1 MYCPGIYK
9 RENIT
14 EIPPKALLLSTQC
27 PLKLRLM
34 VQGKELGMTVTGT
47 RQVGK
52 GTIDKETSNRVR
64 VSFSKNESKMRMR
77 SGCGSQAMTL
87 KAALNVWGR
96 GRKSVH
102 SEGV

>member
-1 MYCPGIYK
+1 
-9 RENIT
+9 
-14 EIPPKALLLSTQC
+14 
-27 PLKLRLM
+27 M

-52 GTIDKETSNRVR
+52 GTIDKGAPNRVR
-64 VSFSKNESKMRMR
+64 VSFSKNESKMWMR
-77 SGCGSQAMTL
+77 SGCGSQAMAL

-96 GRKSVH
+96 GRKSVY